1 MAYPTMKPEEALEP
15 TWEIAQ
21 LFPAQGHWSEEEYLT
36 LDTNHLIEFS
46 HGQLEILPMPTQSHQ
61 LLVIALFELLR
72 NFVRERD
79 LGTVLFAPMRVQLW
93 PGKFREPDIVFMAAE
108 HADRLGEQFW
118 RGADLVMEIVS
129 PDVCADAR
137 RKTATIHEEHEENT
151 KNCKKEKGRAEASNT
166 ERDKVTKRR
175 EYAQAGIPE
184 YWIVD
189 PVDSSISVLTLHGS
203 DYTLHGKFVS
213 GETASSLLLDR
224 FTVEVSAVFSEI
236 S

>member
-1 MAYPTMKPEEALEP
+1 MAYSPAKLDNATEL

-21 LFPAQGHWSEEEYLT
+21 LFPAQGHWSEEEYLA

-46 HGQLEILPMPTQSHQ
+46 HGQLEVLPMPTQSHQ

-72 NFVRERD
+72 NYVRSRQ

-93 PGKFREPDIVFMAAE
+93 PGKYREPDILFMRTE
-108 HADRLGEQFW
+108 HDDRRSDSFW
-118 RGADLVMEIVS
+118 QGADLVMEVVS
-129 PDVCADAR
+129 PDDPR
-137 RKTATIHEEHEENT
+137 RET
-151 KNCKKEKGRAEASNT
+151 
-166 ERDKVTKRR
+166 VTKRR

-189 PVDSSISVLTLHGS
+189 PAGASITVLTLQRQE
-203 DYTLHGKFVS
+203 YTLHGEFVD
-213 GETASSLLLDR
+213 GETATSVLLDR
-224 FTVEVSAVFSEI
+224 FTVEVSSVFSEV